1 MSIDDL
7 NKLVIGEE
15 VFLSSKMNNTV
26 SGYDIK
32 GEMVEYS
39 FGEEVASTVLYFL
52 SSKNFFNLSKP
63 GITSIPSKSFETI
76 FFLFFI
82 ISSEEISN
90 PK

>member
-39 FGEEVASTVLYFL
+39 FGEEVPQGIVRGIDTWSNQVRVEFDEYNCHWVAPRIIHR
-52 SSKNFFNLSKP
+52 KNNK
-63 GITSIPSKSFETI
+63 K
-76 FFLFFI
+76 
-82 ISSEEISN
+82 
-90 PK
+90 